1 MKNNWLIT
9 LGIGLIS
16 AGIGFIVGSKWTEKE
31 IKERNEDY
39 YQREYDLLKESW
51 EKRKE
56 EEIREDER
64 RKCQEMAAEAKKMQ
78 DGSKLSDDKS
88 VNGSTKNTRKCDERG
103 RVEWETDEFGWHDK
117 TDEPKSRPNPVER
130 AKNDYNP
137 NDLAERFDLPGQ
149 PNAKRDPRF
158 PYLISY
164 EEYYESELE
173 EYHMVW
179 DVENQMLIGEDL
191 KREPD
196 IDSEV
201 SFEALEVLNEGRENI
216 IFVRNERLGCEFV
229 IERLDPRG

>member
-31 IKERNEDY
+31 IKERNEDF

-51 EKRKE
+51 EKHKE

-78 DGSKLSDDKS
+78 TGCRMSDGRNSDGSRNSEDCVAK
-88 VNGSTKNTRKCDERG
+88 
-103 RVEWETDEFGWHDK
+103 H
-117 TDEPKSRPNPVER
+117 RPNPVER
-130 AKNDYNP
+130 AEMEYNP
-137 NDLAERFDLPGQ
+137 DDESERFDLPGQ

-158 PYLISY
+158 PYLITY
-164 EEYYESELE
+164 DEYYESDYDEH
-173 EYHMVW
+173 HMTW
-179 DVENQMLIGEDL
+179 DAENEMLIDDEDPE
-191 KREPD
+191 REPD
-196 IDSEV
+196 IDAEV
-201 SFEALEVLNEGRENI
+201 TFEALEVLNEGRESI

-229 IERLDPRG
+229 IERMDPRG

>member
-31 IKERNEDY
+31 IKERNEDF

-64 RKCQEMAAEAKKMQ
+64 RKCQEMAAECAKMQ
-78 DGSKLSDDKS
+78 SGCRNSEDC
-88 VNGSTKNTRKCDERG
+88 VAKNERKRDENE
-103 RVEWETDEFGWHDK
+103 VEK
-117 TDEPKSRPNPVER
+117 PKNRPNPVER
-130 AKNDYNP
+130 AEMEYNP
-137 NDLAERFDLPGQ
+137 DDESERFDLPGQ

-158 PYLISY
+158 PYLINY
-164 EEYYESELE
+164 DEYYESEME
-173 EYHMVW
+173 EHHMTW
-179 DVENQMLIGEDL
+179 DMDNEMLIDDEDPE
-191 KREPD
+191 REPD
-196 IDSEV
+196 IDAEV
-201 SFEALEVLNEGRENI
+201 TFEALEVLNEGRENI

-229 IERLDPRG
+229 IERMDPRS

>member
-31 IKERNEDY
+31 IKERNEDF

-78 DGSKLSDDKS
+78 DGS
-88 VNGSTKNTRKCDERG
+88 RKCDEKG
-103 RVEWETDEFGWHDK
+103 RVEWEVDEFGN
-117 TDEPKSRPNPVER
+117 TDDEIKPKNRPNPVER
-130 AKNDYNP
+130 GEMEYNP
-137 NDLAERFDLPGQ
+137 DDLVERFDLPGQ

-158 PYLISY
+158 PYLITY
-164 EEYYESELE
+164 DEYYESEMPE
-173 EYHMVW
+173 HHMTW
-179 DVENQMLIGEDL
+179 DMDNQMLIDDEDPE
-191 KREPD
+191 REPD
-196 IDSEV
+196 IDAEV
-201 SFEALEVLNEGRENI
+201 TFEALEVLNEGRENI

-229 IERLDPRG
+229 IERLDPRS

>member
-31 IKERNEDY
+31 IKERNEDF

-64 RKCQEMAAEAKKMQ
+64 RKCQEMAAECAKMQ
-78 DGSKLSDDKS
+78 SGCRNSEDC
-88 VNGSTKNTRKCDERG
+88 VVKNERKCDERG
-103 RVEWETDEFGWHDK
+103 RVEWEVDEFGWHDK
-117 TDEPKSRPNPVER
+117 TDEPKNRPNPVER
-130 AKNDYNP
+130 GKMEYNP
-137 NDLAERFDLPGQ
+137 DDESERFDLPGQ

-158 PYLISY
+158 PYLITY
-164 EEYYESELE
+164 DEYYESEMPE
-173 EYHMVW
+173 HHMTW
-179 DVENQMLIGEDL
+179 DTENQMLIDDEDAE
-191 KREPD
+191 REPD

-201 SFEALEVLNEGRENI
+201 SFEALEVLNEGRESI

-229 IERLDPRG
+229 IERMDPRG

>member
-31 IKERNEDY
+31 IKERNEDF

-64 RKCQEMAAEAKKMQ
+64 RKCQEMAAECAKMQ
-78 DGSKLSDDKS
+78 SGCRNSEDC
-88 VNGSTKNTRKCDERG
+88 VAKNERKCDEFE
-103 RVEWETDEFGWHDK
+103 VEK
-117 TDEPKSRPNPVER
+117 PKNRPNPVER
-130 AKNDYNP
+130 GKMEYNP
-137 NDLAERFDLPGQ
+137 DDECERFDIPGQ

-158 PYLISY
+158 PYLITY
-164 EEYYESELE
+164 DEYYSSEMPE
-173 EYHMVW
+173 HHMTW
-179 DVENQMLIGEDL
+179 DMDNEMLIDDEDPE
-191 KREPD
+191 REPD
-196 IDSEV
+196 IDAEV
-201 SFEALEVLNEGRENI
+201 TFEALEVLNEGRENI

-229 IERLDPRG
+229 IERMDPRG

>member
-31 IKERNEDY
+31 IKERNEDF

-78 DGSKLSDDKS
+78 DGSSC
-88 VNGSTKNTRKCDERG
+88 VAKNERKRDEIEG
-103 RVEWETDEFGWHDK
+103 EK
-117 TDEPKSRPNPVER
+117 PKNRPNPVER
-130 AKNDYNP
+130 SKMEYNP
-137 NDLAERFDLPGQ
+137 DDESERFDLPGQ

-158 PYLISY
+158 PYLINY
-164 EEYYESELE
+164 DEYYESEME
-173 EYHMVW
+173 EHHMTW
-179 DVENQMLIGEDL
+179 DVDNQMLIDDEDPE
-191 KREPD
+191 REPD
-196 IDSEV
+196 IDAEV
-201 SFEALEVLNEGRENI
+201 TFEALEVLNEGRENI

-229 IERLDPRG
+229 IERMDPRG

>member
-31 IKERNEDY
+31 IKERNEDF

-78 DGSKLSDDKS
+78 DGTRLSDDKN
-88 VNGSTKNTRKCDERG
+88 VNGCMNSEDCVAKNDRKCDEIE
-103 RVEWETDEFGWHDK
+103 VEK
-117 TDEPKSRPNPVER
+117 PKNRPNPVER
-130 AKNDYNP
+130 GKMEYNP
-137 NDLAERFDLPGQ
+137 DDESERFDLPGQ

-158 PYLISY
+158 PYLINY
-164 EEYYESELE
+164 EEYYESEME
-173 EYHMVW
+173 EHHMTW
-179 DVENQMLIGEDL
+179 DVDNQMLIDDEDPE
-191 KREPD
+191 REPD
-196 IDSEV
+196 IDAEV
-201 SFEALEVLNEGRENI
+201 TFEALEVLNEGRENI

>member
-31 IKERNEDY
+31 IKEREEDF
-39 YQREYDLLKESW
+39 YQKEYNLLKESW

-78 DGSKLSDDKS
+78 DGTRLSDDKS
-88 VNGSTKNTRKCDERG
+88 VNGSRKCDARG
-103 RVEWETDEFGWHDK
+103 RVEWEVDENESK
-117 TDEPKSRPNPVER
+117 NRPNPVER
-130 AKNDYNP
+130 AEMEYNP
-137 NDLAERFDLPGQ
+137 DDESERFDLPGQ

-158 PYLISY
+158 PYLITY
-164 EEYYESELE
+164 DEYYESEME
-173 EYHMVW
+173 EHHMTW
-179 DVENQMLIGEDL
+179 DTENQMLIDDEDP

-196 IDSEV
+196 IDAEV
-201 SFEALEVLNEGRENI
+201 TFEALEVLNEGRESI